1 MCHDRT
7 VGCVAA
13 AALRAAA
20 TLAGIDCCYVPA
32 WVHPRTYRN
41 TYSIY
46 ARMYCIYRGCVF
58 YFYILAY
65 RNLYIYTNTN
75 YDIYI

>member
-1 MCHDRT
+1 MLGAGVGSRLVDPCAMHDRT

-20 TLAGIDCCYVPA
+20 TLAGIDCYYVPA
-32 WVHPRTYRN
+32 WVHPRAYLN

-46 ARMYCIYRGCVF
+46 ARMYCIYT
-58 YFYILAY
+58 I
-65 RNLYIYTNTN
+65 
-75 YDIYI
+75 